1 VTIVFLMI
9 YITKEKKMNK
19 KQLVSNIKKL
29 TIKEI
34 EQIIVLLQKHVLNYY
49 FPKNKKGERKMRDA
63 KL

>member
-1 VTIVFLMI
+1 M
-9 YITKEKKMNK
+9 KKKMNK

-29 TIKEI
+29 SIKEI
-34 EQIIVLLQKHVLNYY
+34 EQIIVLLQKHVLNYM

>member
-1 VTIVFLMI
+1 MI
-9 YITKEKKMNK
+9 YITKRKVMNK

-34 EQIIVLLQKHVLNYY
+34 EQIIFLLQKHVLNYY
-49 FPKNKKGERKMRDA
+49 FPKNKKGERYKRND

>member
-1 VTIVFLMI
+1 MI

-19 KQLVSNIKKL
+19 KQLVSSIKKL

-49 FPKNKKGERKMRDA
+49 FPKNKKRERKMRDA

>member
-1 VTIVFLMI
+1 
-9 YITKEKKMNK
+9 MNK

-29 TIKEI
+29 SIKEI

-49 FPKNKKGERKMRDA
+49 FPKNKKGERNMRDD